1 MMSGGLARFGTLGRA
16 EQTMVDGVGN
26 GVFDRVGAGGLP
38 REGDPDRKVRA
49 DLIRALLLGGEGLP
63 AMHEKGLRLSG
74 AWVTGTLDLEGC
86 RIPRDIGLLDCRFDA
101 VPVLRSA
108 IIDTLSLDGSMLPG
122 LNADRLEAR
131 GDLLFRAAT
140 INGLIALKGARIE
153 GDLVFDG
160 ASLGNPDEVCIAA
173 ERIAVR
179 GGALFRGA
187 HLEGELILSGGRIGG
202 HLDLVGSTI
211 HRPDSFAVEAN
222 SVTVGGD
229 VALRHATVT
238 GSFDLQTARVG
249 GDLDL
254 SGASL
259 AAPGSMALNLD
270 RTKVV
275 AAFFLRQG
283 ASIDGTLSLAGAE
296 LGAILDEPA
305 SWPAKGDLVLNRCL
319 YGALLGAATDAKP
332 RLDWLSRQAPLRWG
346 EDFWPQPYE
355 QLAKVLR
362 EMGHDDDAR
371 TVLMEKERLSRRA
384 RRSRTDNP
392 LRRALMLVNDSF
404 LGLTTGYG
412 RMPLLALVWM
422 FVLWA
427 LGAMLYAHLETVGA
441 LRPYSAVILRSPE
454 WVLCAVPQ
462 GEEQFMVSLG
472 VEREGLAQPG
482 QTQMACY
489 LRQPEADAFPKFNA
503 VMLSAEAIIPGLG
516 VGQKDIWSPDTRTPI
531 GYFGKWFAY
540 FQTLAGLA
548 LGLLAVAGFS
558 GIVKSS

>member
-1 MMSGGLARFGTLGRA
+1 MATGLARFGTLGRA
-16 EQTMVDGVGN
+16 EQTMVDGIGN

-38 REGDPDRKVRA
+38 NAGDQDRQVRA
-49 DLIRALLLGGEGLP
+49 ELIRALLLGGEGMP
-63 AMHEKGLRLSG
+63 PMHEKGLRLSG
-74 AWVTGTLDLEGC
+74 AWITGTLDLEGC

-101 VPVLRSA
+101 IPVLRSA
-108 IIDTLSLDGSMLPG
+108 VIDTLSLDGSVLPG
-122 LNADRLEAR
+122 LNADRVEAR
-131 GDLLFRAAT
+131 GDLLFRSAT
-140 INGLIALKGARIE
+140 IDGVVALKGARIE

-160 ASLGNPDEVCIAA
+160 ASLANPGEVCIAA
-173 ERIAVR
+173 ERISVR
-179 GGALFRGA
+179 GGTLFRGA
-187 HLEGELILSGGRIGG
+187 RLDGELILSGGRIGG
-202 HLDLVGSTI
+202 HLDLVGATI
-211 HRPDSFAVEAN
+211 ERPDAFAVEAN

-229 VALRHATVT
+229 VALRHATMT

-254 SGASL
+254 SGAKLS
-259 AAPGSMALNLD
+259 APGGMALNLD
-270 RTKVV
+270 RTKVL

-283 ASIDGTLSLAGAE
+283 ARIEGTLSLAGAE

-305 SWPAKGDLVLNRCL
+305 SWPATDDLVLNRCL
-319 YGALLGAATDAKP
+319 YGALLGAATDAP
-332 RLDWLSRQAPLRWG
+332 LRLDWLARQTPSRWG

-355 QLAKVLR
+355 HLAKVLR

-371 TVLMEKERLSRRA
+371 SVLMEKERLSRRA
-384 RRSRTDNP
+384 RRARTENP
-392 LRRALMLVNDSF
+392 LSRALMLVNDSF

-427 LGAMLYAHLETVGA
+427 LGAMLYTHLETVGA

-454 WVLCAVPQ
+454 WVLCSVPQ
-462 GEEQFMVSLG
+462 GERLFMVSLG
-472 VEREGLAQPG
+472 VERDGLALAG

-489 LRQPEADAFPKFNA
+489 LQQPEANAFPKFNA
-503 VMLSAEAIIPGLG
+503 PMLSAEAIIPGLG

-558 GIVKSS
+558 GIVKSN

>member
-1 MMSGGLARFGTLGRA
+1 MAPGLSQFGALSPA
-16 EQTMVDGVGN
+16 EQVMVDGVGN

-38 REGDPDRKVRA
+38 AAGDADRMVRA
-49 DLIRALLLGGEGLP
+49 ELIRALLLGGASMP

-86 RIPRDIGLLDCRFDA
+86 RISRDIGLLDCHFDA
-101 VPVLRSA
+101 IPVLRSA
-108 IIDTLSLDGSMLPG
+108 VIDTLSLDGSVLPG

-140 INGLIALKGARIE
+140 IEGLVALKGARLE

-160 ASLGNPDEVCIAA
+160 ANLSNPDEICIAA

-187 HLEGELILSGGRIGG
+187 HLDGELVLSGGRVGG
-202 HLDLVGSTI
+202 HLDLVGATI
-211 HRPDSFAVEAN
+211 ERSEAFALEAN

-229 VALRHATVT
+229 VALRHATIL
-238 GSFDLQTARVG
+238 GGIDLQTARVG

-254 SGASL
+254 SGAKLS
-259 AAPGSMALNLD
+259 APGTMALNLD
-270 RTKVV
+270 RTKVT
-275 AAFFLRQG
+275 AAFFLRNG
-283 ASIDGTLSLAGAE
+283 AGIDGTLSLAGAE
-296 LGAILDEPA
+296 VGTIIDDPA
-305 SWPAKGDLVLNRCL
+305 SWPAPGDLVLNRCL
-319 YGALLGAATDAKP
+319 YGALQGPALESGP
-332 RLDWLSRQAPLRWG
+332 RLDWLSRQSPSRWG

-355 QLAKVLR
+355 QLAKVFR
-362 EMGHDDDAR
+362 EMGHDEEAR
-371 TVLMEKERLSRRA
+371 TVLIEKERLSRRA
-384 RRSRTDNP
+384 LRTRTRNP
-392 LRRALMLVNDSF
+392 VLRGLMLINDTV
-404 LGLTTGYG
+404 LGLATGYG

-427 LGAMLYAHLETVGA
+427 LGAMLYSHLETVGA

-462 GEEQFMVSLG
+462 GEAQFMVSLG
-472 VEREGLAQPG
+472 VEREGLALPG

-489 LRQPEADAFPKFNA
+489 LQQPEADAFPKFNA
-503 VMLSAEAIIPGLG
+503 AMLSAEAIIPGLG

>member
-1 MMSGGLARFGTLGRA
+1 MATGLARFGTLGRA

-38 REGDPDRKVRA
+38 TAGDVDRQVRA
-49 DLIRALLLGGEGLP
+49 DLIRALLLGGDGLP
-63 AMHEKGLRLSG
+63 AMHEKGLRLGG

-101 VPVLRSA
+101 TPILRSA
-108 IIDTLSLDGSMLPG
+108 VIDTLSLDGSELPG

-131 GDLLFRAAT
+131 GDLLFRSAT
-140 INGLIALKGARIE
+140 VSGLVALKGARLE

-160 ASLGNPDEVCIAA
+160 ANLSNPNEICIAA

-179 GGALFRGA
+179 GGVLFRGA
-187 HLEGELILSGGRIGG
+187 RLDGELVLSGGRIGG
-202 HLDLVGSTI
+202 HLDLVGAVI
-211 HRPDSFAVEAN
+211 ERPEAFAVEAN

-229 VALRHATVT
+229 VALRHATII
-238 GSFDLQTARVG
+238 GAIDLQTARIG

-254 SGASL
+254 SGAKLS
-259 AAPGSMALNLD
+259 APDAMALNLD
-270 RTKVV
+270 RTKVT
-275 AAFFLRQG
+275 AAFFLRSG
-283 ASIDGTLSLAGAE
+283 AEVNGTLSLAGAE
-296 LGAILDEPA
+296 LGAIIDDPA
-305 SWPAKGDLVLNRCL
+305 SWPAPGDLVLNRCL
-319 YGALLGAATDAKP
+319 YGALLGAAADSDL
-332 RLDWLSRQAPLRWG
+332 RLNWLSRQTPSRWS

-384 RRSRTDNP
+384 RRARTRNP
-392 LRRALMLVNDSF
+392 FYRALMLLNDTF
-404 LGLTTGYG
+404 LGLATGYG

-454 WVLCAVPQ
+454 WVLCSVPQ
-462 GEEQFMVSLG
+462 GEQQFMVSLG
-472 VEREGLAQPG
+472 VERDGLALPG

-489 LRQPEADAFPKFNA
+489 LQQPEANAFPKFNA
-503 VMLSAEAIIPGLG
+503 TMLSAEAIIPGLG
-516 VGQKDIWSPDTRTPI
+516 VGQKDIWSPDTRTGI

>member
-1 MMSGGLARFGTLGRA
+1 
-16 EQTMVDGVGN
+16 MVEGVGN
-26 GVFDRVGAGGLP
+26 GAFDRVGAGGVP
-38 REGDPDRKVRA
+38 RADDPDRQVRA
-49 DLIRALLLGGEGLP
+49 ALIRALLLGGDGLP
-63 AMHEKGLRLSG
+63 LMHEKGLRLSG
-74 AWVTGTLDLEGC
+74 AWVSGTLDLEGC

-101 VPVLRSA
+101 IPVLRSA
-108 IIDTLSLDGSMLPG
+108 VIDTLSLDGSVLPG
-122 LNADRLEAR
+122 LNADRVEAR
-131 GDLLFRAAT
+131 GDLLFRSAT
-140 INGLIALKGARIE
+140 IDGLVALKGARIE

-160 ASLGNPDEVCIAA
+160 ASLANPGEVCVAA
-173 ERIAVR
+173 ERMAVR

-187 HLEGELILSGGRIGG
+187 RLDGELVLSGGSIGG

-211 HRPDSFAVEAN
+211 HRPDTFAIEAN

-229 VALRHATVT
+229 VALRHATIT

-259 AAPGSMALNLD
+259 SAPGTMALNLD

-283 ASIDGTLSLAGAE
+283 ARIDGTLSLAGAE
-296 LGAILDEPA
+296 LGAIMDEPA
-305 SWPAKGDLVLNRCL
+305 SWPDTGDLVLNRCL
-319 YGALLGAATDAKP
+319 YGALLGAATDAEP
-332 RLDWLSRQAPLRWG
+332 RLDWLARQTPSRWG

-355 QLAKVLR
+355 HLAKVLR

-371 TVLMEKERLSRRA
+371 SVLIEKERLSRRA
-384 RRSRTDNP
+384 RRGRTKNP
-392 LRRALMLVNDSF
+392 ARHALLLLNDTL
-404 LGLTTGYG
+404 LGLTTAYG
-412 RMPLLALVWM
+412 RMPLLALIWM
-422 FVLWA
+422 LVLWA

-454 WVLCAVPQ
+454 WVLCSVPQ
-462 GEEQFMVSLG
+462 GEQQFMVSLG
-472 VEREGLAQPG
+472 VERDGLALPG
-482 QTQMACY
+482 QTQVACY
-489 LRQPEADAFPKFNA
+489 LQQPEANAFPKFSA
-503 VMLSAEAIIPGLG
+503 TMLSAEAIIPGLG
-516 VGQKDIWSPDTRTPI
+516 VGQKDIWSPDTRMPI
-531 GYFGKWFAY
+531 GYFGKIFAY

>member
-1 MMSGGLARFGTLGRA
+1 MAPGLSQFGALSPA
-16 EQTMVDGVGN
+16 EQVMVDGVGN

-38 REGDPDRKVRA
+38 AAGDADRMVRA
-49 DLIRALLLGGEGLP
+49 GLIRALLLGGGGMP
-63 AMHEKGLRLSG
+63 VMHEKGLRLSG

-86 RIPRDIGLLDCRFDA
+86 RIPRDIGLMDCRFDA
-101 VPVLRSA
+101 IPVLRSA
-108 IIDTLSLDGSMLPG
+108 VIDTLSLDGSVLPG

-140 INGLIALKGARIE
+140 IEGLVALKGARLE

-160 ASLGNPDEVCIAA
+160 ANLSNPDEICIAA

-187 HLEGELILSGGRIGG
+187 HLDGELVLSGGRVGG
-202 HLDLVGSTI
+202 HLDLVGATI
-211 HRPDSFAVEAN
+211 ERSEGFAIEAN

-229 VALRHATVT
+229 VALRHATIL
-238 GSFDLQTARVG
+238 GGIDLQTARVG

-254 SGASL
+254 SGAKLS
-259 AAPGSMALNLD
+259 APGTMALNLD
-270 RTKVV
+270 RTKVT
-275 AAFFLRQG
+275 AAFFLRNG
-283 ASIDGTLSLAGAE
+283 AEVNGVLSLAGAE
-296 LGAILDEPA
+296 VGAIIDDPA
-305 SWPAKGDLVLNRCL
+305 SWPAPGELVLNRCL
-319 YGALLGAATDAKP
+319 YGALLGPAADSGL
-332 RLDWLSRQAPLRWG
+332 RLDWLSRQSPSRWG

-371 TVLMEKERLSRRA
+371 TVLIEKERLSRRA
-384 RRSRTDNP
+384 RRARTQNP
-392 LRRALMLVNDSF
+392 LYRALMLVNDSF
-404 LGLTTGYG
+404 LGLATGYG

-454 WVLCAVPQ
+454 WVLCSVPQ
-462 GEEQFMVSLG
+462 GEAQFMVSLG
-472 VEREGLAQPG
+472 VEREGLALPG

-503 VMLSAEAIIPGLG
+503 AMLSAEAIIPGLG
-516 VGQKDIWSPDTRTPI
+516 VGQKDIWSPDTRTTI
-531 GYFGKWFAY
+531 GYVGKWFTY

>member
-1 MMSGGLARFGTLGRA
+1 MTATGLARFGALGRA
-16 EQTMVDGVGN
+16 EQVMLDGVGN

-38 REGDPDRKVRA
+38 KADDADRRVRA
-49 DLIRALLLGGEGLP
+49 ELIRVLLLGGDGLP
-63 AMHEKGLRLSG
+63 TMHEKGLRLTG
-74 AWVTGTLDLEGC
+74 AWITGTLDLEGC

-108 IIDTLSLDGSMLPG
+108 MIDTLSLDGSVLPG
-122 LNADRLEAR
+122 LNADRVEAR
-131 GDLLFRAAT
+131 GDLLFRSAT
-140 INGLIALKGARIE
+140 VDGLIALKGARIE

-160 ASLGNPDEVCIAA
+160 ASLGNPGEVCIAA
-173 ERIAVR
+173 ERISVR

-187 HLEGELILSGGRIGG
+187 RLDGELILSGGRIGG
-202 HLDLVGSTI
+202 HLDLVGATI
-211 HRPDSFAVEAN
+211 ERPDSFAVEAN
-222 SVTVGGD
+222 SVTVNGD
-229 VALRHATVT
+229 VALRHATVI

-254 SGASL
+254 SGAALS
-259 AAPGSMALNLD
+259 APGGIALNLD

-283 ASIDGTLSLAGAE
+283 ARVDGTLSLAGAE
-296 LGAILDEPA
+296 LGGILDEPA
-305 SWPAKGDLVLNRCL
+305 SWPAQGDLILNRCL
-319 YGALLGAATDAKP
+319 YGALLGAATEAGP
-332 RLDWLSRQAPLRWG
+332 RLDWLARQSPDRWG

-355 QLAKVLR
+355 HLAKVLR

-371 TVLMEKERLSRRA
+371 SVLIAKERLARRSRRA
-384 RRSRTDNP
+384 RTGSP
-392 LRRALMLVNDSF
+392 LRRAVLVLNDSF
-404 LGLTTGYG
+404 LGLTTAYG

-427 LGAMLYAHLETVGA
+427 LGTMLYAHLESVGA

-454 WVLCAVPQ
+454 WVLCSVPQ
-462 GEEQFMVSLG
+462 GEKLFMVSLG
-472 VEREGLAQPG
+472 AEREGLAQPG

-489 LRQPEADAFPKFNA
+489 LSQPEANAFPKFSA
-503 VMLSAEAIIPGLG
+503 AMLSAEAIIPGLG
-516 VGQKDIWSPDTRTPI
+516 VGQKDIWSPDTRTTI
-531 GYFGKWFAY
+531 GYFGKVFAY